1 MDTSS
6 AFANPTLG
14 TRKDDPKARYTLIA
28 QAAEEFQSESALVPF
43 HQRGKGVD

>member
-14 TRKDDPKARYTLIA
+14 TKRDDPKARYTLIA
-28 QAAEEFQSESALVPF
+28 QAVEEFKSKSAL
-43 HQRGKGVD
+43 RGRQ